1 MWNVCYP
8 YFDNFKCLETENR
21 GIVTPYNYTFPL
33 QSVIARRP
41 TRTFLNNFLLF
52 FDTSLVHFCFRFHFW
67 NYPPQK
73 ILLFSK
79 RPSEKNFSKLS
90 PTTPNLEP
98 TKFPLIVKQK
108 ILEKHPK
115 KQGNFSKINDPEISS
130 QGPASLSEFQVN
142 LSRRIG
148 AKFNCYT
155 PEVTSDR

>member
-1 MWNVCYP
+1 MP
-8 YFDNFKCLETENR
+8 RNR
-21 GIVTPYNYTFPL
+21 KQRNRNTL
-33 QSVIARRP
+33 QLHLSPRKSVIVRRP

-148 AKFNCYT
+148 AKFNYYT
-155 PEVTSDR
+155 FEVTSDR

>member
-1 MWNVCYP
+1 MP
-8 YFDNFKCLETENR
+8 RNR
-21 GIVTPYNYTFPL
+21 KQRNRNTL
-33 QSVIARRP
+33 QLHLSCDCTSSSDQRER
-41 TRTFLNNFLLF
+41 FLINNFLLF
-52 FDTSLVHFCFRFHFW
+52 FNTSFVHFCFRFHFW

-148 AKFNCYT
+148 ARSVAKFNCYI